1 MEIRHLDVVIPCH
14 NYGRYLAEAIESALA
29 QIAFEVRV
37 IVVDDASTDNTA
49 EVVAGFDD
57 ATVIGLRIDQPSG
70 AANARNIG
78 ASRSDSD
85 FLAFLDADDL
95 WPPERSRVLA
105 ELLSGTDSLPCGV
118 VEEFSVNGSGEIV
131 PAGFVRSGTSLGA
144 MLMRRETFERI
155 GLLDTSFSLGEN
167 IDWLSRARQLGVEL
181 VTTDAVTLR
190 RRVHGGNTTT
200 RSASDRS
207 DYLKVIRAHRARLEG
222 S

>member
-14 NYGRYLAEAIESALA
+14 NYGRYLADAIESALA

-49 EVVAGFDD
+49 EVVAGFDA

-95 WPPERSRVLA
+95 WPPERSSVLA
-105 ELLSGTDSLPCGV
+105 ELLSGTDSLPCG
-118 VEEFSVNGSGEIV
+118 
-131 PAGFVRSGTSLGA
+131 
-144 MLMRRETFERI
+144 
-155 GLLDTSFSLGEN
+155 
-167 IDWLSRARQLGVEL
+167 
-181 VTTDAVTLR
+181 
-190 RRVHGGNTTT
+190 
-200 RSASDRS
+200 
-207 DYLKVIRAHRARLEG
+207 
-222 S
+222 